1 MLVLF
6 ELLFEDGAA
15 VVVVVVVAPPDEA
28 DAAVEA
34 VAFVGAAGAA
44 VDGAG
49 AAVVSD

>member
-15 VVVVVVVAPPDEA
+15 VVVVVVVAPLDGA
-28 DAAVEA
+28 GAAVEA
-34 VAFVGAAGAA
+34 DAFVGAAGAA